1 MESKHETNNISSLVC
16 NHGSIALPLL
26 TQVGKFTSGISLHV
40 YLNKQ
45 ISTCMIY
52 VVIIVIFVISSVV
65 SAVAGQGMIS
75 LGSNLI

>member
-1 MESKHETNNISSLVC
+1 M
-16 NHGSIALPLL
+16 
-26 TQVGKFTSGISLHV
+26 